1 MRHAIVS
8 SRFGYPDRWRI
19 VPFAI
24 GLLLLVGPAGA
35 QKLPADNMRRLP
47 QPWPP
52 VEWSTTLNL
61 SEQTQPH
68 VSEPRL
74 GNGYFGQTLYQHSA
88 GTPEYWT
95 ANVLIQDRGSAGA
108 AWRAVSSVS
117 CNSRVYQGYRARE
130 CSRGGRGHLTKS
142 LHYQVDRFYVTI
154 QVSGPGD
161 VEYPQFELG
170 VGSWRSAQV
179 RPRRIL
185 RRNGTR
191 AY

>member
-24 GLLLLVGPAGA
+24 VLLLLVGPAGA
-35 QKLPADNMRRLP
+35 QMLSADNMQRLP

-52 VEWSTTLNL
+52 AGWSATLDL

-74 GNGYFGQTLYQHSA
+74 GNGYYGQTLYRHIA
-88 GTPEYWT
+88 GTSQYWT

-108 AWRAVSSVS
+108 AWRAVSTVR

-130 CSRGGRGHLTKS
+130 CSRGGRGHLIKS
-142 LHYQVDRFYVTI
+142 LHYEVDRFYVTI

-170 VGSWRSAQV
+170 VGNRRNAPL
-179 RPRRIL
+179 RPQRML
-185 RRNGTR
+185 RRDGTR